1 MFWIA
6 RFLEGLR
13 PNTPAEEK
21 GNEVKET
28 IPEQEGEESN
38 KIMEWKR
45 KDFLDNLSGILL
57 PYDNA
62 QHIRVCTII
71 CLSSGAARRV
81 SSYFDQTEEGWRS
94 IVCERIDSL
103 LAGNWTWIAVR
114 ISEEIP
120 GAPGE
125 SVAPIRKR
133 TTRLEYYFNL

>member
-1 MFWIA
+1 MFWRA

-13 PNTPAEEK
+13 PNTPAEEER
-21 GNEVKET
+21 NEAKEA

-38 KIMEWKR
+38 KIMELKT
-45 KDFLDNLSGILL
+45 KDFLDNLLGILL

-71 CLSSGAARRV
+71 CLSSGVARRV
-81 SSYFDQTEEGWRS
+81 SSYFDQTEEGWQS
-94 IVCERIDSL
+94 IVCKQINSL
-103 LAGNWTWIAVR
+103 LAMNWTWIVVR
-114 ISEEIP
+114 ISEEVP

-133 TTRLEYYFNL
+133 TTCFEYYFNP